1 MRRMMTRLGWGTK
14 AHSPSA
20 LHSVPSFFSCDR
32 LAKQRNV
39 RIFFMH
45 NKSQCCC
52 AVTTGTLLIICK
64 SHVFHYKQATSA
76 SMAMRLCADVHG
88 NNWNIQPVLMILW
101 GDIFVLWRT
110 CFKFQMNTCTCTRVF
125 WRLSSCYWSPALPR
139 RTTRGTISIQHVNYK
154 HRWTGSTKSMP
165 LVMNS
170 EWLWQSCTFQ
180 RI

>member
-1 MRRMMTRLGWGTK
+1 MRQMMTRLGWGTK

-39 RIFFMH
+39 RIFFVH

-64 SHVFHYKQATSA
+64 SHVFHYKQATSGP
-76 SMAMRLCADVHG
+76 MAMRLCADVHG

-110 CFKFQMNTCTCTRVF
+110 CFNFRWIPARVLMF
-125 WRLSSCYWSPALPR
+125 FGDYPPVIGPLPF
-139 RTTRGTISIQHVNYK
+139 
-154 HRWTGSTKSMP
+154 
-165 LVMNS
+165 LVAPPG
-170 EWLWQSCTFQ
+170 EQF
-180 RI
+180 

>member
-20 LHSVPSFFSCDR
+20 LHSVSSFFSCDR

-64 SHVFHYKQATSA
+64 SHVFHYKQATSGP
-76 SMAMRLCADVHG
+76 MAMRLCADVHG

-110 CFKFQMNTCTCTRVF
+110 CFNFWWIPARVLVFFGDYPPVIGPLPFLEGPPGEQFQF
-125 WRLSSCYWSPALPR
+125 
-139 RTTRGTISIQHVNYK
+139 
-154 HRWTGSTKSMP
+154 SM
-165 LVMNS
+165 
-170 EWLWQSCTFQ
+170 
-180 RI
+180 